1 MQNGTVKTVG
11 FTQIEKHIQIFAMF
25 RNSATV
31 KSNISVFIKNLNFR
45 NNYREKISQTDR
57 LNVTVK
63 KNSDI
68 YDLRIISKT

>member
-1 MQNGTVKTVG
+1 MRK
-11 FTQIEKHIQIFAMF
+11 F
-25 RNSATV
+25 R
-31 KSNISVFIKNLNFR
+31 
-45 NNYREKISQTDR
+45 SQTDR